1 MVDWKKDE
9 SVQGRDRRA
18 TSTVVT
24 SADIAS
30 LVETIQTVV
39 GTLHQHSTDIAVIK
53 TYVETQ
59 GDPAKAVAVLETKMQ
74 ATESRL
80 GNIESD
86 VREVKHGV
94 SKIFDTLNVHT
105 KQEDAD
111 RQRLLKRLNGL
122 LLGVIS
128 TLLTSFGWLAW
139 EYIIRPRLA

>member
-9 SVQGRDRRA
+9 SIAGRDRRV

-24 SADIAS
+24 SADIAN

-53 TYVETQ
+53 TYIETQ
-59 GDPAKAVAVLETKMQ
+59 GDPAKAVAILETKMS

-80 GNIESD
+80 GNIETD
-86 VREVKHGV
+86 MREVKHGV
-94 SKIFDTLNVHT
+94 EKIFDALHAHT
-105 KQEDAD
+105 RQEDLD
-111 RQRLLKRLNGL
+111 RQKLLKRLNSL
-122 LLGVIS
+122 LFGAIS